1 MDKTTLQKYVDLNYS
16 TRKIAELTQ
25 SSQSNVR
32 HWLKKHSLKTN
43 LNQFGL
49 SDYQCQCGETNPEKF
64 YGHSKSNC
72 SKCHN
77 LRTAKS
83 GKNNRLFAV
92 EFLGSKCKVCGYD
105 KHTGSLDIHH
115 LDPTIKDK
123 NFKYMRGW
131 CKERIL
137 NEIKNCVLLCRNC
150 HAEVHA
156 GHTILED
163 VIQ

>member
-1 MDKTTLQKYVDLNYS
+1 MEKTTLEQYIKLNYS
-16 TRKIAELTQ
+16 TRKIAHLENY
-25 SSQSNVR
+25 SQGTVKY
-32 HWLKKHSLKTN
+32 WLSKHNLKTN
-43 LNQFGL
+43 QNQFNQSEYL
-49 SDYQCQCGETNPEKF
+49 CKCGETNPEKF

-77 LRTAKS
+77 LTTTKA

-92 EFLGSKCKVCGYD
+92 EYLGGKCIECSYN
-105 KHTGSLDIHH
+105 KHTCALDIHH
-115 LDPTIKDK
+115 LDPSIKDK
-123 NFKYMRGW
+123 NFNRMRGW

-150 HAEVHA
+150 HAEVHS
-156 GHTILED
+156 GHIVLKD